1 MSVKGN
7 NRFGSKGCMKCDE
20 CRRRKTR
27 CDFDPRRPNEPCR
40 DCKRRGYEC
49 GKTLPAQTNGRIS
62 EYSSHSSQSPTPS
75 DMSSQSDA
83 VSVVKVETPR
93 TGLVDLNLASA
104 MLQRLADQACHIQNM
119 YPLWTSSRVL
129 EKIRYSAELGEFGDM
144 HTLLYPSVAAV
155 GVGPDTK
162 ELGRPSSQLPTHT
175 VYPTYITPMP
185 CVPSVMAAPPRAY
198 TGTVNPSTL
207 TVMDH
212 PFTYAEELHRT
223 GSPTG
228 NIDSDGSQT
237 SFPDPDFEPPHYNYE
252 PQDAY
257 VVGLPPMTYAMEP
270 RDVYYRGSDVWE
282 R

>member
-1 MSVKGN
+1 
-7 NRFGSKGCMKCDE
+7 
-20 CRRRKTR
+20 
-27 CDFDPRRPNEPCR
+27 
-40 DCKRRGYEC
+40 
-49 GKTLPAQTNGRIS
+49 
-62 EYSSHSSQSPTPS
+62 
-75 DMSSQSDA
+75 MSSQSDA
-83 VSVVKVETPR
+83 VSDVVKVETPR

-104 MLQRLADQACHIQNM
+104 MLQRLADQACHIQNT

-129 EKIRYSAELGEFGDM
+129 EKIRCSAELGEFGDM

-162 ELGRPSSQLPTHT
+162 ELGRPSSQLPSHT
-175 VYPTYITPMP
+175 GYATYIPPMP

-207 TVMDH
+207 AVMDH
-212 PFTYAEELHRT
+212 PFSYTEELHRA
-223 GSPTG
+223 GSPHG
-228 NIDSDGSQT
+228 HIDSDGSQT
-237 SFPDPDFEPPHYNYE
+237 SFPDLEFEPPHYNYVSLLGLLPELMPQE

-270 RDVYYRGSDVWE
+270 RDVYYRGSDIWE